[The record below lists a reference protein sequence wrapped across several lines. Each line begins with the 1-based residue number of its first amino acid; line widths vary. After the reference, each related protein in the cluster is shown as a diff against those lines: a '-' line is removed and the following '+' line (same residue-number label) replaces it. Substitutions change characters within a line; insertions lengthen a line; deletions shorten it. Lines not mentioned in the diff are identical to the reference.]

1 MRIVYLSLF
10 RVNKIL
16 QDDWSRW
23 REDFLFET
31 SELIEP
37 NVRGITT
44 LEVSSMKIVQDSIVS
59 QLKDISVK
67 EFKYLL
73 RDITPRK

>member
-1 MRIVYLSLF
+1 ML
-10 RVNKIL
+10 
-16 QDDWSRW
+16 
-23 REDFLFET
+23 ET

-44 LEVSSMKIVQDSIVS
+44 VEVSSMKIVQDSIVS